1 MLPRARCLGWFLALL
16 CLVAG
21 STPAAWAA
29 RPVTYVW
36 LFASDGPDAKEIAEK
51 VTDEFEVAL
60 LDAGCVSL
68 LERREIKTL
77 LDHQLNEATILSTSS
92 LGAAERKELQARRA
106 DSVVFGKITEDFES
120 GHIRIE
126 VKLQTLTSETIA
138 GKRVLLTKGKR
149 LDAVERESMMQKLAN
164 DLCLSVGKAFGQAP
178 TPGVETPA
186 GSDPLAARTA
196 ELAGNDGA
204 QVLLLEQVAKGK
216 LATGTVKE
224 FYFSGVKNDPL
235 HFAIAIK
242 GSYLII
248 FKIFDSQGRELAEGS
263 TYSTKEVGF
272 TPPRDG
278 SYRAQVSASGG
289 FGDFSILMRRLED
302 VPSP

>member
-178 TPGVETPA
+178 TPGTETPA
-186 GSDPLAARTA
+186 GADPLAARTA
-196 ELAGNDGA
+196 ELAANDGA
-204 QVLLLEQVAKGK
+204 GVLLLEEAAKGK
-216 LATGTVKE
+216 LATGTVRA
-224 FYFSGVKNDPL
+224 FYFSGKKNEPL
-235 HFAIAIK
+235 HFTIVAKGNYSIA
-242 GSYLII
+242 
-248 FKIFDSQGRELAEGS
+248 FKVFDNQGKELAERNVYDS
-263 TYSTKEVGF
+263 SQVGF

-278 SYRAQVSASGG
+278 SYKAQVTGFNG
-289 FGDFSILMRRLED
+289 FGDFSILMRRLDD